1 MSDKEFEELKARIDR
16 IELICQELGNRVDNL
31 EKGEYGTGVYLDGC
45 TQADAEYIVG
55 KPIEKAGE

>member
-1 MSDKEFEELKARIDR
+1 MSDKEFEELKARVDR